1 MSPHP
6 NSLDELWGFR
16 TSAVPAL
23 SPPRSGWRRGRVPP
37 GTRSGGRVAMKQ
49 ALGLGA
55 LAIAALVCTACQIF
69 PRTLEVD
76 KLEVGMKPA
85 AVRALI
91 GEPDWVE
98 VGMKPAAI
106 RALIGAP
113 EPTEPA
119 HSSPETWPEV
129 QAAPSAMRATETW
142 LYSDTLVYS
151 WMGGVTERTTC
162 LYFEDERL
170 AEWSFGYG
178 RDCAKGGA
186 TPGGEMVFDP
196 QIEAYRVASC
206 GPSAHGGH
214 CAHYFHQDWFYRIDS
229 NGWCRSRSSVDLFV
243 SVEESDVPE
252 KLAKCKCREVEINK
266 ANTEAIE
273 AAQQEAATRITEI
286 REAEKDVIRK
296 ANTEPD
302 AGSRR
307 AAIRAARRE
316 ADSKIEAIHL
326 AENETTQAAKK
337 EADAKI
343 TETQRARTKA
353 IRAAKKEANTKLIA
367 LRNAKKVAIWK
378 AETAEIEAANLEADT
393 KIKET
398 REARNEAIHEAET
411 ATSGRTRRAEIK
423 AAKKEAKA
431 SIETIRGAEREAIE
445 DAKQEANTKITAIQ
459 GPQRKYRGGR
469 GHRGGGGFFSGGGG
483 GSSGGGSSGS
493 SIGGGGGSSGGGS
506 SGGGGGGSSGG
517 SRGGHGGGGQR
528 GRR

>member
-1 MSPHP
+1 
-6 NSLDELWGFR
+6 
-16 TSAVPAL
+16 
-23 SPPRSGWRRGRVPP
+23 
-37 GTRSGGRVAMKQ
+37 MKQ

-76 KLEVGMKPA
+76 KLEVGMKPE

-98 VGMKPAAI
+98 VGMKPEAI
-106 RALIGAP
+106 RALIGEP
-113 EPTEPA
+113 EPTEPGN
-119 HSSPETWPEV
+119 SSPETWPVV

-142 LYSDTLVYS
+142 LYTDTLVYS
-151 WMGGVTERTTC
+151 WMGDVTERTTC

-170 AEWSFGYG
+170 AKWSFGYG
-178 RDCAKGGA
+178 KDCAQGDA

-214 CAHYFHQDWFYRIDS
+214 CAHYFHQDLFYRLDS
-229 NGWCRSRSSVDLFV
+229 NGWCRSSGSFDLFV
-243 SVEESDVPE
+243 SIEVSDVPE
-252 KLAKCKCREVEINK
+252 KLAKCECREVELHK
-266 ANTEAIE
+266 ANTEEIE

-286 REAEKDVIRK
+286 RETEKDVIRK

-307 AAIRAARRE
+307 AAILAARRE

-337 EADAKI
+337 EADAEI

-353 IRAAKKEANTKLIA
+353 IRAAEKEANTKLTA
-367 LRNAKKVAIWK
+367 LRNAEKVAIWK
-378 AETAEIEAANLEADT
+378 AEKATIEAANLETDT
-393 KIKET
+393 KIEEI
-398 REARNEAIHEAET
+398 RAARNEAIHEAET
-411 ATSGRTRRAEIK
+411 TTNARTRRAEIK

-431 SIETIRGAEREAIE
+431 SIEAVRGAERESIE
-445 DAKQEANTKITAIQ
+445 AAKQEAHTKITTIQ
-459 GPQRKYRGGR
+459 SPRREYRGGR
-469 GHRGGGGFFSGGGG
+469 RGGSGFFSGGGSSGGSAG
-483 GSSGGGSSGS
+483 GSS
-493 SIGGGGGSSGGGS
+493 ISSGGGS

-517 SRGGHGGGGQR
+517 SRGGHSGGGQR